1 VEILSWLIFGLLA
14 GALAQLIMPGDDPGE
29 AAITLI
35 IGIVGAVI
43 VGFIAVQLG
52 YDDILGFGF
61 RGFVIVIIGVLV
73 LLGGYQLLRRS

>member
-14 GALAQLIMPGDDPGE
+14 GALAKLIMPGDDPGE

-35 IGIVGAVI
+35 IGVVGAVI

-52 YDDILGFGF
+52 YDDIIDFGF

>member
-1 VEILSWLIFGLLA
+1 MEILSWLVFGLLA
-14 GALAQLIMPGDDPGE
+14 GALAKLIMPGDDPGE

-35 IGIVGAVI
+35 IGVVGAVI

-52 YDDILGFGF
+52 YDDIIDFGF